1 MLFCSYTSFIIDILH
16 AQQIKNMKWQGS
28 KSTRALA
35 VSVPE
40 AEFYGEEKCVAEGQM
55 EFWPFIT
62 GASTGQL
69 PHSDVKIEGCLVME
83 TPHKGNLIP
92 TSPDP
97 TTFQSHGHVIWKSTV
112 SHLQDLPLSQGEERG
127 GMGTQRWRCSW
138 PVWQQL
144 DYPLGPSRRSRE
156 GNSTT
161 AGHTQSKGVLQWQW
175 KSIAINSWA
184 NFSDQWVR
192 KRTLG
197 KEKEAPWIAWG
208 RGSPGCC
215 FWGERKGWE
224 RTGGWEGREQWKDA
238 EYPKEMPKC
247 SCAKCGPRE
256 ATRTLFS
263 ASREGRVSEGC
274 CNLRATRAN
283 STVVLDTW
291 FQKKS
296 LILLEKLA
304 KLAWSL

>member
-1 MLFCSYTSFIIDILH
+1 MEKHSLPPP
-16 AQQIKNMKWQGS
+16 GS
-28 KSTRALA
+28 PPFPGGGAWRDGHTALA
-35 VSVPE
+35 VLLTSV
-40 AEFYGEEKCVAEGQM
+40 AAAGL
-55 EFWPFIT
+55 
-62 GASTGQL
+62 ST
-69 PHSDVKIEGCLVME
+69 
-83 TPHKGNLIP
+83 
-92 TSPDP
+92 
-97 TTFQSHGHVIWKSTV
+97 
-112 SHLQDLPLSQGEERG
+112 
-127 GMGTQRWRCSW
+127 
-138 PVWQQL
+138 
-144 DYPLGPSRRSRE
+144 GPSRRSRE

-224 RTGGWEGREQWKDA
+224 RIGGWEGREQWKDA